1 MEISS
6 ISIRVLHRYT
16 QSAKSLKPTLDV
28 WKEKGFCFIHSLLVF
43 LFLFYQVQ
51 SSKNDSFLKQKTALG
66 WYSIAG
72 LPDSDRL
79 KSYKSAM
86 NQQ

>member
-1 MEISS
+1 MDTSS
-6 ISIRVLHRYT
+6 ISIGFPFRST
-16 QSAKSLKPTLDV
+16 NSLKPTLDV
-28 WKEKGFCFIHSLLVF
+28 WEEKVYCFIHSLLVF

-51 SSKNDSFLKQKTALG
+51 SSKNDSFLKQKRAFG